1 MNQSP
6 AHSILIVDDEEGIRH
21 GLSHLFMKEGFSVT
35 AVDDAAEALS
45 ISQKTSID
53 IAIIDIRLKGG
64 ANGIELLEALKEND
78 PDIRVIMITGYGS
91 IESAV
96 ESMKRG
102 ASDYIL
108 KPIENA
114 ALLEIVRKNLE
125 FAQLKKDNT
134 FLKHEL
140 LSRVYAHDIITRD
153 PEFLSVIAR
162 ADQVKNTSA
171 SVLIEGESGT
181 GKEVLAR
188 YIHFTSNRKDGPFVG
203 INCAALSESL
213 LLSELFGHERG
224 AFTGASE
231 RKLGKFELAHK
242 GTLFLDEIGDM
253 ALSVQAKLLRVL
265 EESAFER
272 VGGTKRISVDI
283 RVIAATNKDLQEL
296 IKHGEFR
303 SDLYYRINIVELRLP
318 ALRNRR
324 SDIPLLTNFFLRK
337 YAEQYRKN
345 IMGLSPEVESLF
357 YTYEWP
363 GNVRELQN
371 SLNQAV
377 LLSHGTVIDLAA
389 VNSGAFGRATS
400 AETDFDAKKFRSL
413 KDLASAAV
421 AYYERTRICEVLDA
435 CRGNHSR
442 AAREL
447 GITRKTLLKKLQEYG
462 IHSKCKSSGSERFP

>member
-21 GLSHLFMKEGFSVT
+21 GLLHLFTKEGFSVT
-35 AVDDAAEALS
+35 AVDTCAEALS
-45 ISQKTSID
+45 ISAKISID

-64 ANGIELLEALKEND
+64 ENGIELLEALKKNE
-78 PDIRVIMITGYGS
+78 PDILVIMITGYGS
-91 IESAV
+91 IESAI

-102 ASDYIL
+102 AADYIL

-125 FAQLKKDNT
+125 FVQLKKDNT

-140 LSRVYAHDIITRD
+140 LNRVYAYDLVTQD
-153 PEFLSVIAR
+153 PEFLSIIAR
-162 ADQVKNTSA
+162 ADQVKNSSA
-171 SVLIEGESGT
+171 SILIEGESGT

-203 INCAALSESL
+203 INCASLSESL

-224 AFTGASE
+224 AFTGALE
-231 RKLGKFELAHK
+231 RRLGKFELAHK

-253 ALSVQAKLLRVL
+253 ALNVQAKLLRVL

-272 VGGTKRISVDI
+272 VGGTKRISVNI

-296 IKHGEFR
+296 IKRGEFR
-303 SDLYYRINIVELRLP
+303 RDLYYRINIVELRLP
-318 ALRNRR
+318 ALRKRG
-324 SDIPLLTNFFLRK
+324 SDIPLLAHFFLKK
-337 YAEQYRKN
+337 YAELYRKN
-345 IMGLSPEVESLF
+345 IVGLSPEVEALF
-357 YTYEWP
+357 CAYDWP

-371 SLNQAV
+371 YLNQAV
-377 LLSHGTVIDLAA
+377 LLSQKSVIDLPGI
-389 VNSGAFGRATS
+389 NSGAFAS
-400 AETDFDAKKFRSL
+400 APFQETGFDAKRFPSL
-413 KDLASAAV
+413 KELSSAA
-421 AYYERTRICEVLDA
+421 ATYYERIRIYEVLEA
-435 CRGNHSR
+435 CQGNRSR

-447 GITRKTLLKKLQEYG
+447 GITRKTLIKKIREYG
-462 IHSKCKSSGSERFP
+462 LNSECTV